1 MAMTMLLPEDESWAL
16 REALVG
22 FLRWSQVTDPEDLAS
37 ETIVRV
43 FQSLRAGVVIE
54 NMGAY
59 ARQVARHIQLE
70 DHRQKGR
77 MAHLAGG
84 TLDLLGEDTALQE
97 LMAVC
102 LERCKKQCLAR
113 NEMRLIELYYLGDKE
128 AKISNRKTLA
138 KKLKISEGALRQKV
152 FQGRRKLAA
161 CMERC
166 LERSEY

>member
-1 MAMTMLLPEDESWAL
+1 MAMTVLLSEDESWTL
-16 REALVG
+16 REALVR

-43 FQSLRAGVVIE
+43 LQSLRAGVVIE

-70 DHRQKGR
+70 DHRQRGR
-77 MAHLAGG
+77 KAHLSGESF
-84 TLDLLGEDTALQE
+84 DLLGEATALQE

-102 LERCKKQCLAR
+102 PDRCKKQ
-113 NEMRLIELYYLGDKE
+113 
-128 AKISNRKTLA
+128 
-138 KKLKISEGALRQKV
+138 LKITEGALRQKV
-152 FQGRRKLAA
+152 FQSRRKLAA

-166 LERSEY
+166 LERSAY